1 MGVLGWIFFALVVG
15 VVAKFLTPGR
25 DPGGFFVTILIGII
39 GAMLGGF
46 IGRGLGWYGAGDPV
60 GSGPGGR
67 TGPRGRQRARAR
79 VVGSRGR
86 SPVFSNASF
95 AWSAAAR
102 SVLPFCSSS

>member
-1 MGVLGWIFFALVVG
+1 MGVLGWILFGLVVG

-60 GSGPGGR
+60 GFVM
-67 TGPRGRQRARAR
+67 A
-79 VVGSRGR
+79 VVGSIILLVLVRL
-86 SPVFSNASF
+86 ASRRH
-95 AWSAAAR
+95 A
-102 SVLPFCSSS
+102 

>member
-1 MGVLGWIFFALVVG
+1 MGVLGWILFGLVVG

-60 GSGPGGR
+60 GFVM
-67 TGPRGRQRARAR
+67 A
-79 VVGSRGR
+79 VVGSIILLVLFRL
-86 SPVFSNASF
+86 ASRRH
-95 AWSAAAR
+95 A
-102 SVLPFCSSS
+102 